1 MPESGRLGRVAN
13 IRELVITG
21 TPYFLPPPLARKGI
35 NIARDYGL
43 PERFPLSVLTASSTL
58 RKI

>member
-21 TPYFLPPPLARKGI
+21 TPYFLPVSP

-43 PERFPLSVLTASSTL
+43 PARFPLSVLTASSTL